1 MKIIEKQL
9 IALIKKET
17 TVTSVARNLGVSRV
31 TIYAWLTKYSEDWL
45 LWLIDDQ
52 PWPKFWKAWNRT
64 SSDVETIVAKYLEN
78 YPLLWPQT
86 IAHILFEDMGINLDP
101 TTIWRIG
108 KRMHIRYWIS
118 KGVKQKRERTL
129 YSLPMPG
136 ELQVDVSFPYW
147 RSKQICSYNAIDD
160 CTRWVYWE
168 ILEEYWIV
176 ESIEFIKSLLEK
188 VPFRVHTIRTDNGK
202 EFWKQFSEYLESI
215 GIKHI
220 KNEPYMPQHNGKVE
234 RYHWTRKRLEVIF
247 WTKEMDLEEL
257 RYRNI
262 QWLYYYN
269 YHRRHTWLAMQG
281 LTPLKKL
288 IISLSSSQCVKLSMQ
303 QYIPIN
309 IPKKSSNFWQKNLSD
324 YNWICKNFLSFYWN
338 KNEQKL

>member
-147 RSKQICSYNAIDD
+147 R
-160 CTRWVYWE
+160 
-168 ILEEYWIV
+168 
-176 ESIEFIKSLLEK
+176 
-188 VPFRVHTIRTDNGK
+188 
-202 EFWKQFSEYLESI
+202 
-215 GIKHI
+215 
-220 KNEPYMPQHNGKVE
+220 
-234 RYHWTRKRLEVIF
+234 
-247 WTKEMDLEEL
+247 
-257 RYRNI
+257 
-262 QWLYYYN
+262 
-269 YHRRHTWLAMQG
+269 
-281 LTPLKKL
+281 
-288 IISLSSSQCVKLSMQ
+288 
-303 QYIPIN
+303 
-309 IPKKSSNFWQKNLSD
+309 
-324 YNWICKNFLSFYWN
+324 
-338 KNEQKL
+338 